1 MVAITLLK
9 NDHKTVEALFKKF
22 EKLGD
27 GGEKQKKQIVAQ
39 IIKELSVHAAIE
51 EQVFYPAVRKA
62 VKQAEDDI
70 LEALEEHHIV
80 KWTLSE
86 LDGLSPREE
95 RFDAK
100 VTVLIESVRHH
111 VKEEEQDL
119 FPKVTKKIDKRG
131 LETLGKAM
139 ETAKKIVPSRPHP
152 RAPDTPPGNVIAG
165 LGASM
170 LDKAK
175 DLVQGVAK
183 RGLSGRGTN
192 GAAKKNGATGRAAKK
207 PAGARSRATNGASAR
222 A

>member
-1 MVAITLLK
+1 MDAITLLK

-100 VTVLIESVRHH
+100 VTVLMESVRHH

-131 LETLGKAM
+131 LEALGKAM
-139 ETAKKIVPSRPHP
+139 ETAKKVVPSRPHP
-152 RAPDTPPGNVIAG
+152 RSPDTPPGNVIVG

-183 RGLSGRGTN
+183 RGISGRGKN
-192 GAAKKNGATGRAAKK
+192 GAAKKGGATARSKK
-207 PAGARSRATNGASAR
+207 SAGARSRATNGTSAR